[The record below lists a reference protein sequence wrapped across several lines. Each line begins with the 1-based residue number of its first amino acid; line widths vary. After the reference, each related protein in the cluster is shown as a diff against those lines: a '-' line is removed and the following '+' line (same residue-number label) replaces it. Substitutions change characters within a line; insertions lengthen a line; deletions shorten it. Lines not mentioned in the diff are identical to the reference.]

1 MSDVTVEPEV
11 QPKRRTYKVEVTENP
26 TINWEDQ
33 GRTLAITIA
42 KATHDPLV
50 LVEFLNES
58 SAT

>member
-26 TINWEDQ
+26 TINWEEQ
-33 GRTLAITIA
+33 GRALAITIA
-42 KATHDPLV
+42 KSTHDPLV